1 MTYKMIT
8 DSIIDEMLNDV
19 FTIKL
24 NSYLKKSLI
33 KSYVFF
39 VS

>member
-24 NSYLKKSLI
+24 NSYLKKGLI
-33 KSYVFF
+33 KS
-39 VS
+39 